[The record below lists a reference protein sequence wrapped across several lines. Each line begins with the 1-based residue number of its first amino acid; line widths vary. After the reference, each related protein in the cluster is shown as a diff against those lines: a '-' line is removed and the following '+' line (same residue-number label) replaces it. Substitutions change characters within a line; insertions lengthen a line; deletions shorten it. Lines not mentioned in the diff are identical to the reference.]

1 MTRLQHGPRF
11 ECRSQFGPEIASR
24 PFQHGRVG
32 KSGNKTGTRRTGPVA
47 LNKSGVATGTPS
59 AITAARLFGLDA
71 GDWSMILFGV
81 ALAALLLALV

>member
-1 MTRLQHGPRF
+1 MRR
-11 ECRSQFGPEIASR
+11 R
-24 PFQHGRVG
+24 
-32 KSGNKTGTRRTGPVA
+32 KKTSVA
-47 LNKSGVATGTPS
+47 LTNSGMATGA

>member
-1 MTRLQHGPRF
+1 M
-11 ECRSQFGPEIASR
+11 
-24 PFQHGRVG
+24 
-32 KSGNKTGTRRTGPVA
+32 
-47 LNKSGVATGTPS
+47 ATGA